1 MKNTKK
7 NMIASTSVKVFSFG
21 CFHRCINCDSTLLI
35 YISGEMTRSPN
46 STNVSIF
53 GEFVII
59 YVCILI

>member
-7 NMIASTSVKVFSFG
+7 KMIASTNIKVFTFD
-21 CFHRCINCDSTLLI
+21 CFHRCINCDSTLLM
-35 YISGEMTRSPN
+35 YISGAMTRSPN
-46 STNVSIF
+46 SMIVSIF